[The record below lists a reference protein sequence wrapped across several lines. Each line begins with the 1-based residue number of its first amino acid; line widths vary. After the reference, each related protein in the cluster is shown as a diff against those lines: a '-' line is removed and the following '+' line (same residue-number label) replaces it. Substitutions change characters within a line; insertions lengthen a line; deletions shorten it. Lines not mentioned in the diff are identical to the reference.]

1 MRLRVLEEAA
11 APADGVHEL
20 ECPCV
25 YTRMLAV
32 RVPPVGGDTLFCCG
46 YTMWDGLTSEQKLDL
61 GQRHVV
67 YTFA

>member
-25 YTRMLAV
+25 YTSMLAV
-32 RVPPVGGDTLFCCG
+32 RVPPVGGDTLFLAV
-46 YTMWDGLTSEQKLDL
+46 W
-61 GQRHVV
+61 V
-67 YTFA
+67 YNVGWFDVGAET